1 MQNDVGQALWGAV
14 RVCLDRV
21 ARVLSRDHAGQSMVE
36 YGIIVALIAI
46 VAFATVQYLGEGIQQ
61 VFQRIL
67 DSFNG
72 LRQGPSV

>member
-1 MQNDVGQALWGAV
+1 M
-14 RVCLDRV
+14 
-21 ARVLSRDHAGQSMVE
+21 LSRDHAGQSMVE

-72 LRQGPSV
+72 LAQGSGGSRV